1 MSFSRLSNQ
10 CPLSAL
16 AKLPQNNTA
25 QINISPSVGQAA
37 LISFICQFL
46 PVRASITTSLSSW
59 SPSTWT
65 GTSPSIP
72 DPPDHD
78 VESRRAT
85 RQRASVPV
93 NQLSCFNHQSS
104 LKAFVQ
110 TSISFQYH
118 SSFMFVLSSSLYL
131 IMEGKKQ
138 YSLNQKEKSRTKLSF

>member
-1 MSFSRLSNQ
+1 MYHFLLPQCLSQ
-10 CPLSAL
+10 LPPFYRIK
-16 AKLPQNNTA
+16 KLPQINT
-25 QINISPSVGQAA
+25 NIKPVSVS
-37 LISFICQFL
+37 ISFICQCL

-72 DPPDHD
+72 DLPDHD

-138 YSLNQKEKSRTKLSF
+138 YSLNQKKNQELS